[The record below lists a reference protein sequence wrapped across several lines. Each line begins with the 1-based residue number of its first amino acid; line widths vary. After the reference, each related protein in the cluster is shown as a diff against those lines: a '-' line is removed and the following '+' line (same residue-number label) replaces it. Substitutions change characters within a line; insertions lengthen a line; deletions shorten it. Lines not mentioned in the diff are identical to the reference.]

1 MRKVTRATTSAFLAG
16 KQLSMGNTVS
26 TGNELLLHGNC
37 IAKRVEGKIL
47 ISNAGWESNT
57 TKERLNGLGAGIYQK
72 NYSWYWKD
80 GEDFPHN
87 TFVEL

>member
-1 MRKVTRATTSAFLAG
+1 
-16 KQLSMGNTVS
+16 MGNTAS

-37 IAKRVEGKIL
+37 IAKRVNGKIF
-47 ISNAGWESNT
+47 ISNAGWNSNT

-72 NYSWYWKD
+72 NYEWYWKD

-87 TFVEL
+87 TFVEITR